1 MILLLIKP
9 HTCPGRWIYLAL
21 FSVSAPLCQKIEPK
35 SIMIVCLSLP
45 TFPVLLGL
53 TLSPASDGLGG
64 SGLGGPPL
72 AVPQSAWPV
81 PLRLGAVCLFRSA
94 LALASSRSDA
104 QARNSSGP
112 GPGTGLEHLA
122 QGSIRNMSIP
132 VAVSR
137 AGTAC
142 SLPETRTAGRRARS
156 NPPAVVGSPAMVYN
170 TTAFFEI

>member
-94 LALASSRSDA
+94 LALASSRSDPGPEQLRA
-104 QARNSSGP
+104 RARNR
-112 GPGTGLEHLA
+112 PGTPRPGLRSQHEHPRRRVARGNGVLLA
-122 QGSIRNMSIP
+122 GDSD
-132 VAVSR
+132 SR
-137 AGTAC
+137 STCQVEPA
-142 SLPETRTAGRRARS
+142 RRCRQ
-156 NPPAVVGSPAMVYN
+156 PGDGL
-170 TTAFFEI
+170 